1 MIKIA
6 LVDDHQ
12 LFRKSLAMTLTSFGG
27 VHVAFDTDDG
37 IQLLDF
43 LEVEMVD
50 IVLIDLQMPKM
61 DGFELC
67 TQIKTH
73 FPNIKI
79 LIVSQLTTKEAIHKV
94 MELGVNGFFTKN
106 SPPEQLE
113 QAIKSLLEREYYFDI
128 ELSTVLR
135 EAYLWDKKYRAYK
148 KPTGQVNLTRREV
161 EILEL
166 SSEELSSKEIADKLC
181 ISIRTVE
188 THRVHIMEK
197 TNSKNFIGCIVFAIK
212 NHYIS
217 IDN

>member
-27 VHVAFDTDDG
+27 VEVVNDTDDG
-37 IQLLDF
+37 NQLLDF
-43 LEVEMVD
+43 LEEKPVD

-67 TQIKTH
+67 SEIKTH

-113 QAIKSLLEREYYFDI
+113 QAIKSLLDKEYYFDI

-148 KPTGQVNLTRREV
+148 KPTGQVNLTPREI

-166 SSEELSSKEIADKLC
+166 SSLEMSSKEIADKLC

-188 THRVHIMEK
+188 AHRVNIMEK
-197 TNSKNFIGCIVFAIK
+197 TSSKNFIGCIVYAIK
-212 NHYIS
+212 NHHIS
-217 IDN
+217 IN